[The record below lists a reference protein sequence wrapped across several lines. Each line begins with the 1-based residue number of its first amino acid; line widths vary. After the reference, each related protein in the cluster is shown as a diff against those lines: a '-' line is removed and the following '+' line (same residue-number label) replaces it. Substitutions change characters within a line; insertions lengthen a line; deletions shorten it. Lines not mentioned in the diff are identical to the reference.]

1 VAAYYLKMSKVLGI
15 DYGKKKIG
23 LASATTTLAE
33 VYGVIRFETIKEAIR
48 KIRKTVE
55 REKVEKIVIGISEG
69 KMAKETKRFGRKL
82 EKEINLP
89 VVFQDE
95 TLSTKEAQALAIEA
109 GIRRKKRKQLED
121 AYAAAVIL
129 QDYLD
134 LRGKL

>member
-1 VAAYYLKMSKVLGI
+1 MAAYYSKMSKVLGI

-23 LASATTTLAE
+23 LAYATTTLAE
-33 VYGVIRFETIKEAIR
+33 VYGVIRYKKVDEAIK
-48 KIRKTVE
+48 KIKRVIEK
-55 REKVEKIVIGISEG
+55 EKVDKIVIGISEG

-82 EKEINLP
+82 EKETHLP

-95 TLSTKEAQALAIEA
+95 TLSTKEAQALSIEA